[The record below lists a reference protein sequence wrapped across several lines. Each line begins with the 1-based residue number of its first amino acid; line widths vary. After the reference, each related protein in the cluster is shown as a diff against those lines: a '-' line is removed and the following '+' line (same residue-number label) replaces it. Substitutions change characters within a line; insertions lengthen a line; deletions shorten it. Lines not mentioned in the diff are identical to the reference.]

1 MITSS
6 SQFIKCIKFVQQPPD
21 SDTLPCCHAYV
32 KSDPPQKKKKTQTLT
47 SRAIRRHTGSVGESA
62 GRNETVNSFPPGSA
76 ALHKASSV
84 GLCRE
89 TGADKVHV
97 VRDYLRVHQFARSE
111 SRPRRRSPLVHLWS
125 RQYEF
130 SVAFL
135 FWKTLKKSF
144 IFIYLS
150 VFFYYLLLIIQK
162 WQQ

>member
-1 MITSS
+1 MHKICTTASWLWHAPMLSRLCKIRSS
-6 SQFIKCIKFVQQPPD
+6 
-21 SDTLPCCHAYV
+21 AE
-32 KSDPPQKKKKTQTLT
+32 KKKTQTLT

-150 VFFYYLLLIIQK
+150 VFLLFIINNTK
-162 WQQ
+162 MAAIIIVISE